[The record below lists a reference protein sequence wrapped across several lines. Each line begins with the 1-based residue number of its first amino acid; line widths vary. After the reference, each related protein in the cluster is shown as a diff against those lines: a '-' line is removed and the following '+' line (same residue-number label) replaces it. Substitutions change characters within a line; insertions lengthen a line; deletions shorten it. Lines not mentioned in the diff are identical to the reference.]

1 MDYAAFHKKEE
12 LYQIAKKYSQPVI
25 CLPPYSPEYNPI
37 AHTWSAPTG
46 IGQIK
51 SIATTPSQRRS
62 IRLYKASPH
71 RCSKSN
77 AVIRIH

>member
-12 LYQIAKKYSQPVI
+12 LHQIAKKYSQI
-25 CLPPYSPEYNPI
+25 SIFLPPYSPEYNPI
-37 AHTWSAPTG
+37 KYTWSALKG

-51 SIATTPSQRRS
+51 SIATAPSQRRS
-62 IRLYKASPH
+62 IRLYKASLH